1 VPKCKIFVGIQ
12 NVYAVYTFVRSYGHI
27 MLTEYIQAAMAK
39 AKYEIIEDDGTYY
52 GRIPGFKGVWA
63 NETTLEECR
72 QELKDVLE
80 EWIVLGIRF
89 DHRLPSVSGI
99 RIKLPRTSQKQA
111 G

>member
-1 VPKCKIFVGIQ
+1 
-12 NVYAVYTFVRSYGHI
+12 

-72 QELKDVLE
+72 KELQSVLE
-80 EWIVLGIRF
+80 DWILLGIRL
-89 DHRLPSVSGI
+89 DHRLPTVNGL
-99 RIKLPRTSQKQA
+99 KLRMPRLSKKAA